1 MKYID
6 EFRVPRAIRVL
17 TEAIQKESPKD
28 GAVFMEVC
36 GTHTQSFRRFGLHK
50 TLPPGLKLVAGP
62 GCPVCVSSVEYIE
75 KAILYARMPRVIL
88 ASYGDMLRVPGVSST
103 LEKERGSGARVRV
116 VYSATEALE
125 VARGNPGYTVIFLA
139 VGFET
144 TAPTVALTVR
154 AAAKEKIGNLYFFS
168 SLKLIPPV
176 MRFLLERR
184 DSRINGFL
192 CPGHVSSIIG
202 IKPYAFIPKS
212 YKIGCCVAGF
222 EPHDM
227 LQGILSLLKQLK
239 ERVYSVDNQYARV
252 VKEEGNLRAQR
263 IIADVFESV
272 PAHWRGLGMIEAS
285 GLALC
290 RRFARFDAERQIPL
304 KAGALKKSVQSVS
317 ACRCQEVLAGRIEP
331 FQCPLFGKACT
342 PGHPL
347 GPCMIS
353 SEGACNAY
361 FRYR

>member
-1 MKYID
+1 MKYVD
-6 EFRVPRAIRVL
+6 EFRTSGTIGVLAEAIR
-17 TEAIQKESPKD
+17 KESPAD

-36 GTHTQSFRRFGLHK
+36 GTHTQNFRRFGLHK
-50 TLPPGLKLVAGP
+50 MLPLRLKLIPGP
-62 GCPVCVSSVEYIE
+62 GCPVCVSSAAYIE
-75 KAILYARMPRVIL
+75 KALWYARMPRVIL
-88 ASYGDMLRVPGVSST
+88 VSYGDMLRVPGVSST
-103 LEKERGSGARVRV
+103 LEKERGREGRVRV
-116 VYSATEALE
+116 VYSATEALQ
-125 VARGNPGYTVIFLA
+125 VARDNPRYTVIFLA

-176 MRFLLERR
+176 MRFLLERA
-184 DSRINGFL
+184 DTRINGFL
-192 CPGHVSSIIG
+192 CPGHVSCIIG

-222 EPHDM
+222 EPYDM

-239 ERVYSVDNQYARV
+239 KCAYSVDNQYARL
-252 VKEEGNLRAQR
+252 VKKNGNLRAQS
-263 IIADVFESV
+263 IIADVFEAV
-272 PAHWRGLGMIEAS
+272 PADWRGLGTIEAS
-285 GLALC
+285 GLALG
-290 RRFARFDAERQIPL
+290 RRFAAFDAERQIPV
-304 KAGALKKSVQSVS
+304 KALALKKSDLNLS

-331 FQCPLFGKACT
+331 LQCPLFASTCT
-342 PGHPL
+342 PQHPL